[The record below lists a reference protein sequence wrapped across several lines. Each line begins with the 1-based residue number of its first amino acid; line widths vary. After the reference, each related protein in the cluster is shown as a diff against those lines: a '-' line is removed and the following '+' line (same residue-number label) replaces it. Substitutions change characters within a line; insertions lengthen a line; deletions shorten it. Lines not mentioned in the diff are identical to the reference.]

1 MKIYYKLVT
10 SAFIIILFSSCGAVK
25 PQVPAHAAKKKAD
38 KKIIA
43 DVNNSQKQKRVSQIR
58 ATSQEKNTVSNRP
71 KKRDCLLYTSPSPR
85 DIR

>member
-10 SAFIIILFSSCGAVK
+10 SAFIILLFNSCGAVK

-58 ATSQEKNTVSNRP
+58 AASQEKILFPIDPT
-71 KKRDCLLYTSPSPR
+71 KRKE
-85 DIR
+85 